1 MWSEE
6 TFFDKLLLEEL
17 LKKRKK
23 ITYAVKANPIIND
36 ALLEDAKF
44 ADIDKIATII
54 EGDLGQDK
62 STPGIILKYT
72 TRKFLE
78 IFNSTDIVISK
89 GQGNY
94 ESLNNCNREIFFLL
108 MIKCP
113 LVADDI
119 GSSEGTLIFKVN

>member
-1 MWSEE
+1 M
-6 TFFDKLLLEEL
+6 
-17 LKKRKK
+17 KKRKK

-44 ADIDKIATII
+44 AGIDKIATII
-54 EGDLGQDK
+54 EGDLGQDQ

-72 TRKFLE
+72 PGKFRE
-78 IFNSTDIVISK
+78 IFNSADIVISK

-94 ESLNNCNREIFFLL
+94 ESLNNSNREIFFLL

-119 GSSEGTLIFKVN
+119 GGSEGTLIFKVNS